1 MIIPTAIEDTQ
12 TPACLSTICPDFY
25 AQGGI
30 IFYILAYAKVFSKLE
45 DKLYADRLLE
55 NAKDALKN
63 PSKIAEKNAFSLYGF
78 WGSSLYIKYNEYLM
92 FDDKTDY
99 ACVFDL
105 IKTIIDKLL
114 QQRFENAENDF
125 DFMHGFSGTIYL
137 LAEIL
142 RNDNKIF
149 ITFFDDFDY
158 ISRKYIDAFFYSFLN
173 GTFSEIGFAHGI
185 RICNCCNDI
194 KVNSN

>member
-1 MIIPTAIEDTQ
+1 M
-12 TPACLSTICPDFY
+12 
-25 AQGGI
+25 
-30 IFYILAYAKVFSKLE
+30 FSKLE

-158 ISRKYIDAFFYSFLN
+158 ANTLMRFFTLSLMVLLAKLVLPMVFP
-173 GTFSEIGFAHGI
+173 EILQLLQ
-185 RICNCCNDI
+185 
-194 KVNSN
+194 

>member
-1 MIIPTAIEDTQ
+1 
-12 TPACLSTICPDFY
+12 
-25 AQGGI
+25 
-30 IFYILAYAKVFSKLE
+30 
-45 DKLYADRLLE
+45 
-55 NAKDALKN
+55 
-63 PSKIAEKNAFSLYGF
+63 
-78 WGSSLYIKYNEYLM
+78 M

-158 ISRKYIDAFFYSFLN
+158 ISRKYIDAFFTLSLMVLLAKLVLPMVFP
-173 GTFSEIGFAHGI
+173 EILQLLQ
-185 RICNCCNDI
+185 
-194 KVNSN
+194 

>member
-1 MIIPTAIEDTQ
+1 
-12 TPACLSTICPDFY
+12 
-25 AQGGI
+25 
-30 IFYILAYAKVFSKLE
+30 
-45 DKLYADRLLE
+45 
-55 NAKDALKN
+55 
-63 PSKIAEKNAFSLYGF
+63 
-78 WGSSLYIKYNEYLM
+78 M

-114 QQRFENAENDF
+114 QQRFENAEIDF

-149 ITFFDDFDY
+149 IAFFDDFDY
-158 ISRKYIDAFFYSFLN
+158 ISRKYCASSTHKSNFHSSFPFF
-173 GTFSEIGFAHGI
+173 FS
-185 RICNCCNDI
+185 
-194 KVNSN
+194 

>member
-63 PSKIAEKNAFSLYGF
+63 PSKIAEKNSLF
-78 WGSSLYIKYNEYLM
+78 
-92 FDDKTDY
+92 
-99 ACVFDL
+99 
-105 IKTIIDKLL
+105 IIWFLGK
-114 QQRFENAENDF
+114 FI
-125 DFMHGFSGTIYL
+125 IY
-137 LAEIL
+137 
-142 RNDNKIF
+142 KI
-149 ITFFDDFDY
+149 
-158 ISRKYIDAFFYSFLN
+158 
-173 GTFSEIGFAHGI
+173 
-185 RICNCCNDI
+185 
-194 KVNSN
+194 